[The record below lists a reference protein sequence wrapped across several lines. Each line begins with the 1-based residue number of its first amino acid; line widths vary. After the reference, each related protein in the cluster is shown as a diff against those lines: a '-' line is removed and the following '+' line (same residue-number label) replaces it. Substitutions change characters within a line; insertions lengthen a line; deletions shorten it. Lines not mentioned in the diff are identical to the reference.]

1 MSIFLLDGSLR
12 VRIFFEKSDNDYED
26 DICITIEEDCPDDE
40 KLFIADETNI
50 YITPKQAREL
60 ALALNQAAE
69 ISEAENVRGY

>member
-12 VRIFFEKSDNDYED
+12 IKIFFEKSDNDYED

-69 ISEAENVRGY
+69 ISEAENIRG

>member
-12 VRIFFEKSDNDYED
+12 VKIFFEKSDNDYDD

-69 ISEAENVRGY
+69 ISEAENVRS